1 MEGKPHKK
9 PFTISLEGN
18 VGSGKTRLI
27 NYLKEQDDMKGIIF
41 IDEQL
46 DKWQNFNGKNLL
58 KMFYENPK
66 RWSFTFQSCALLSM
80 IERQLPS
87 ENAEIRIMERSP
99 CSSLKIFAHSMFTS
113 GYISEVEKDT
123 LTNWLKLLNDS
134 GTVNLKLDGIVYVK
148 TSVPVAM
155 DRISFRNRE
164 GEEHLTEGYAE
175 ELDKAHEKWLSEDYV
190 QDKMCIVNGD
200 KMGKDIIEEYGKVIN
215 WIKQK
220 KIERDGNWLKQ

>member
-1 MEGKPHKK
+1 V
-9 PFTISLEGN
+9 SLFF
-18 VGSGKTRLI
+18 VT
-27 NYLKEQDDMKGIIF
+27 

-113 GYISEVEKDT
+113 
-123 LTNWLKLLNDS
+123 
-134 GTVNLKLDGIVYVK
+134 
-148 TSVPVAM
+148 
-155 DRISFRNRE
+155 
-164 GEEHLTEGYAE
+164 
-175 ELDKAHEKWLSEDYV
+175 
-190 QDKMCIVNGD
+190 
-200 KMGKDIIEEYGKVIN
+200 
-215 WIKQK
+215 QK
-220 KIERDGNWLKQ
+220 